1 MISILTYSARW
12 QQHKEAYALS
22 TIRFTHKTMMTMKM
36 NKKQQQQQA
45 FLCFRLLFR
54 ASAPLLPLLLSIYQ
68 SPKSGNE
75 IRSIFSLSISLSL
88 YLLLFRALFNFLMLF
103 SFFYGIEWMGKTLL
117 SAIVTFYELTAIFV
131 LHANRYIYWNYY
143 DLITTEKRDKDA
155 E

>member
-36 NKKQQQQQA
+36 NKKQQQA

-88 YLLLFRALFNFLMLF
+88 AISFALSRSVQLFDVVFILLWHRMNGKNFAQRDCNILRIDSNFRFACESLYLL
-103 SFFYGIEWMGKTLL
+103 ELL
-117 SAIVTFYELTAIFV
+117 WSHNDWEE
-131 LHANRYIYWNYY
+131 R
-143 DLITTEKRDKDA
+143 
-155 E
+155 